1 MSQAAAGKILR
12 NLSPTAPV
20 RDHKAVPDLMAERQS
35 TWISQAQLNSIQRRR
50 EQFDGPLPRFQD
62 WNINEYEAASSFPTV
77 SANES
82 ALPSDSGEGFS
93 STDDEDDLPELVHL
107 QKFCFLFFFGLNGL
121 RCVLFYRPDAPSSIP
136 ATFTDEAA
144 QVTPEEEFADLAK
157 GMELLDDQRFVL

>member
-1 MSQAAAGKILR
+1 MTSFFWFVFFAAFVLGGSGKSMSQAAAGKILR

-107 QKFCFLFFFGLNGL
+107 QKFCFLFFFWFERFKMRL
-121 RCVLFYRPDAPSSIP
+121 VLQ
-136 ATFTDEAA
+136 T
-144 QVTPEEEFADLAK
+144 
-157 GMELLDDQRFVL
+157 